1 MYCIWSDQ
9 YTSGRVSVN
18 TMNDLSI
25 KPIIFRARIRE
36 YINKFKKLLY
46 VNYMYVTSHPLAEE
60 IQIFFFVSMFVYIYQ
75 LLMILCLAHHVI
87 ISTSIPT
94 PQGTGCETLVH
105 LITFKIA
112 IFIYLLVLA

>member
-60 IQIFFFVSMFVYIYQ
+60 IQIFF
-75 LLMILCLAHHVI
+75 LCFDVCIH
-87 ISTSIPT
+87 ISTINDFMPCSSRDN
-94 PQGTGCETLVH
+94 LH
-105 LITFKIA
+105 LYPYPSGNWLRNIGSFNH
-112 IFIYLLVLA
+112 F